1 MGTKKLIIPIVLG
14 IGAIGGLAYFLLKKK
29 PEVTPTTTVPIEV
42 IPTPPTAPTPT
53 PTPPPTP
60 TPTPTPPEL
69 VIEAEL
75 SMEAA

>member
-42 IPTPPTAPTPT
+42 IPTPTTAPTPA
-53 PTPPPTP
+53 P

-75 SMEAA
+75 SMEAV